1 MKRKKVLLVTGV
13 FPPGIGG
20 MQKYYYN
27 IGKHSK
33 HDLTVLAPHY
43 PNDKAFD
50 ANQSFK
56 IIRGPFMKNERV
68 HITSW
73 LRLFKH
79 VRKAIREENTE
90 LTIYGYIMIGMIGLI
105 LQKLFGHK
113 YVIST
118 HGMDMLQFRRFWG
131 LNFMTKLI
139 LQQADG
145 VLTNSEFTKKLVLSY
160 GVEPSKI
167 ELVFPGVED
176 MYEKQGKHADLIEK
190 HDLKDK
196 YALLTVGRLV
206 KRKGHDRVIESLP
219 QLIKE
224 IPELV
229 YLIVGDGPERSSL
242 EQLAAKLGMSERVIF
257 VGSIQ
262 DEALLNQYYNT
273 CDQFLMIA
281 RELDTGNA
289 EGFGIVYLEA
299 ACAGIPVIA
308 GNSGGA
314 GEAVLHETT
323 GLVVDPNAKEEI
335 ANAILRL
342 KTDSLLR
349 EALIRHGYK
358 RAKSSFRYHT
368 LTQKFDLYMRRVCGA
383 ALVKGTTINSLLR
396 LFRRLE
402 KEG

>member
-1 MKRKKVLLVTGV
+1 MKRKKVLLVTGN

-27 IGKHSK
+27 LGKYSK
-33 HDLTVLAPHY
+33 HNLTVLAPHY
-43 PNDKAFD
+43 PDDKAFD
-50 ANQSFK
+50 SKQSFK

-68 HITSW
+68 NITSW
-73 LRLFKH
+73 PRLFKL
-79 VRKAIREENTE
+79 VRKAIREEQAE
-90 LTIYGYIMIGMIGLI
+90 VTIYGYIMIGMIGFI

-145 VLTNSEFTKKLVLSY
+145 VLTNSEFTKKLVLGY
-160 GVEPSKI
+160 CVEPSKI
-167 ELVFPGVED
+167 ELDFPGVQD
-176 MYEKQGKHADLIEK
+176 MYEKQGESAELIEK

-196 YALLTVGRLV
+196 YVLLTVGRLV
-206 KRKGHDRVIESLP
+206 IRKGHDRVIESLP
-219 QLIKE
+219 QLIKD

-229 YLIVGDGPERSSL
+229 YLIVGDGPERGYL
-242 EQLAAKLGMSERVIF
+242 EQLTAKLGLSERVIF
-257 VGSIQ
+257 VGNIH
-262 DEALLNQYYNT
+262 DEVLLNQYYNT

-314 GEAVLHETT
+314 GEAVLHEVT
-323 GLVVDPNAKEEI
+323 GLLVDPNATKEI

-342 KTDSLLR
+342 KNDTQLR
-349 EALIRHGYK
+349 ETLIRQGYN
-358 RAKSSFRYHT
+358 RAKNSFRYPF
-368 LTQKFDLYMRRVCGA
+368 LTQKFDRYM
-383 ALVKGTTINSLLR
+383 LR
-396 LFRRLE
+396 LCSTPRVKFWTKAAAKAEL
-402 KEG
+402 

>member
-43 PNDKAFD
+43 PDDKTFD
-50 ANQSFK
+50 AKQSFK
-56 IIRGPFMKNERV
+56 IIRGAFMKNERV
-68 HITSW
+68 HLTSW

-79 VRKAIREENTE
+79 VRKAIRQERAEV
-90 LTIYGYIMIGMIGLI
+90 TIYGYIMIGVIGFI

-131 LNFMTKLI
+131 LNFITKLI

-145 VLTNSEFTKKLVLSY
+145 VLTNSEFTKKLVLGY
-160 GVEPSKI
+160 GVDPAKI

-176 MYEKQGKHADLIEK
+176 IYDKQSKNAKLVK
-190 HDLKDK
+190 MHDLQDK

-219 QLIKE
+219 QLIKA

-229 YLIVGDGPERSSL
+229 YLIVGDGPEKGYL
-242 EQLAAKLGMSERVIF
+242 KQLAAKLGLSERVIF
-257 VGSIQ
+257 VGNIH
-262 DEALLNQYYNT
+262 DEMLLNQYYNT

-314 GEAVLHETT
+314 GEAVLHEVT
-323 GLVVDPNAKEEI
+323 GLVVDPNAIEEV
-335 ANAILRL
+335 ADAVLRL
-342 KTDSLLR
+342 KNDSTLR
-349 EALIRHGYK
+349 ETLIRQGYD
-358 RAKSSFRYHT
+358 RAKNSFRYHI
-368 LTQKFDLYMRRVCGA
+368 LIQKFDRYM
-383 ALVKGTTINSLLR
+383 LR
-396 LFRRLE
+396 LCSTARIKFWAKADVKAEL
-402 KEG
+402 

>member
-1 MKRKKVLLVTGV
+1 MKRNKVLLVTGV

-43 PNDKAFD
+43 PDDKAFD
-50 ANQSFK
+50 AKQSFK

-90 LTIYGYIMIGMIGLI
+90 LTIYGYVMIGLI
-105 LQKLFGHK
+105 GLIMQKLFGHK

-145 VLTNSEFTKKLVLSY
+145 VLTNSEFTKKLVLGY
-160 GVEPSKI
+160 GVDPSKV
-167 ELVFPGVED
+167 ELVFPGVEE
-176 MYEKQGKHADLIEK
+176 MYEKQSKHPDLVKK
-190 HDLKDK
+190 HDLEGK

-219 QLIKE
+219 QLIRD

-242 EQLAAKLGMSERVIF
+242 EQLAAKLGLSDRVIF
-257 VGSIQ
+257 VGNIH
-262 DEALLNQYYNT
+262 DEDLLNQYYNT

-314 GEAVLHETT
+314 GEAVLHEKT
-323 GLVVDPNAKEEI
+323 GLVVDPNATTEI

-342 KTDSLLR
+342 KNDPILR
-349 EALIRHGYK
+349 EALIRQGYD
-358 RAKSSFRYHT
+358 RAKGSFRYPI
-368 LTQKFDLYMRRVCGA
+368 LTQKFDRYM
-383 ALVKGTTINSLLR
+383 LR
-396 LFRRLE
+396 LCSTVRVRFWAKANAKAEL
-402 KEG
+402 